1 LIRENTV
8 PARKTIFITGGASG
22 IGRAVALKFGG
33 QGWFVGIAD
42 INEAGARETA
52 VMLPAGQSSVHKL
65 DVRDRAAWDAA
76 LADCAKASAEFGN
89 GRIDV
94 VFNNAGIPLG
104 GALIENNV
112 AEIERCLDINLKGVL
127 FGAQAAHPW
136 LKASAPGSCLL
147 STASAAGIY
156 GTPGASVYSAT
167 KFGVR
172 AITESLDAEWAPDEI
187 KVCDLMPGFIDT
199 PLIDMNPNAA
209 SNENIRAQVTEA
221 GLEITPVSEVAEA
234 AWKAVHGHA
243 LHNRVGKSAHRLAF
257 ASRWMPGR
265 LRKMTRGNQQPL
277 GG

>member
-1 LIRENTV
+1 M
-8 PARKTIFITGGASG
+8 AAHKTIFITGGASG

-33 QGWFVGIAD
+33 EGWFVGIAD

-52 VMLPAGQSSVHKL
+52 AMLPAGQSSVHKL

-76 LADCAKASAEFGN
+76 LTDCAKASG

-127 FGAQAAHPW
+127 FGAQAAHSW
-136 LKASAPGSCLL
+136 LKASGPGSCLL

-172 AITESLDAEWAPDEI
+172 ALTECLDAEWAPDGI
-187 KVCDLMPGFIDT
+187 KVADLMPGFIDT
-199 PLIDMNPNAA
+199 PLIDMNPNQQ
-209 SNENIRAQVTEA
+209 SNEDIRGRVLEA
-221 GLEITPVSEVAEA
+221 GLEITPVNEVAEA
-234 AWKAVHGHA
+234 AWKAVHGKD
-243 LHNRVGKSAHRLAF
+243 LHTRVGKSAHRLAF
-257 ASRWMPGR
+257 AARWMPGR
-265 LRKMTRGNQQPL
+265 LRKMTKAGGKPL
-277 GG
+277 GGK